1 LIEEP
6 DRAYVARALVPAAST
21 LGSTLGGVSTA
32 LRRKACYLALLLLTA
47 AALHSTDAPL
57 TPQQARG
64 KQIFERGESAASRK
78 ITVFLGA
85 EEEAV
90 AATVA
95 PCANCHGADGHSGV
109 TEAGITPPDI
119 TWEHLTKPYG
129 GVTSSNEKRPPY
141 TDRLIRRAV
150 SLGVNSA
157 GQRLFG
163 AMPRYQMLYTDMD
176 DLLQYLKVLGTL
188 AERGITGQ
196 ELHVGVILPPKG
208 AMTAAGQAV
217 EAALS
222 AYFDDLNA
230 GGGIYARRI
239 VLHSYQPPAAGDPAA
254 GLAKF
259 LDAQPLFALAASFL
273 AGAERPFTGLLRE
286 RGLPLVGAF
295 TLFPQL
301 DQPLNPYVFYFYPGV
316 PGEAEA
322 LMRFAAKQ
330 SGSGAVAIV
339 YAGEKVFSGAADVA
353 EAAIPQDSGVPTRR
367 FEVTAD
373 LARTAQQL
381 SDDNLRSAL
390 LLLPGNTAT
399 ALIRECAKRKPQY
412 TLLLPGSLTNAS
424 AIEAAGDLAS
434 PSYFAMPS
442 LPTDAA
448 PEAVDEYRVLATRHR
463 LPPRDIPVQWQAI
476 ASAKVLVEGLK
487 SAGRDLTATR
497 LVAALEQFQDFAPGL
512 TTAVSFGPN
521 RRVGLSSV
529 RISRLDP
536 ATKRLTPADIVQ

>member
-1 LIEEP
+1 MT
-6 DRAYVARALVPAAST
+6 VARARVPAAST
-21 LGSTLGGVSTA
+21 LVSTLGGVLT
-32 LRRKACYLALLLLTA
+32 ALLLSCHPISSA
-47 AALHSTDAPL
+47 SL
-57 TPQQARG
+57 TPQQSRG

-78 ITVFLGA
+78 VTVFLGA

-90 AATVA
+90 PATVA

-119 TWEHLTKPYG
+119 TWDHLTKPYG
-129 GVTSSNEKRPPY
+129 GVTFSNEERPPY

-176 DLLQYLKVLGTL
+176 DLLAYLKVLGTV
-188 AERGITGQ
+188 AERGITDQ
-196 ELHVGVILPPKG
+196 EVHVGVILPPKG

-222 AYFDDLNA
+222 AYFKELNA
-230 GGGIYARRI
+230 AGGIYARQV
-239 VLHSYQPPAAGDPAA
+239 VLHSYEPPAAGDPAA

-259 LDAQPLFALAASFL
+259 LDSQPLFALAQSFL
-273 AGAERPFTGLLRE
+273 AGAERPFTDLLRE

-322 LMRFAAKQ
+322 LMRFAASR
-330 SGSGAVAIV
+330 SGVGSLAIV

-353 EAAIPQDSGVPTRR
+353 EAAISRDPGVPVRR

-373 LARTAQQL
+373 IARTAKQL
-381 SDDNLRSAL
+381 SEANLRTAL

-399 ALIRECAKRKPQY
+399 ALIRECARRKPQY
-412 TLLLPGSLTNAS
+412 TLLMPGSLANS
-424 AIEAAGDLAS
+424 SVLEAAGDLAS

-448 PEAVDEYRVLATRHR
+448 PEAVDEYRILATRHG
-463 LPPRDIPVQWQAI
+463 LPPHDLPIQWQAI

-497 LVAALEQFQDFAPGL
+497 LVTALEQLQDFAPGL
-512 TTAVSFGPN
+512 TASVSFGPN
-521 RRVGLSSV
+521 RRVGLSAV
-529 RISRLDP
+529 RIFRLDP
-536 ATKRLTPADIVQ
+536 ATKRFTPTEVAQ